1 MGTIYTYRCSG
12 NYRCSGLFLSGA
24 EPCIGQQYFRSWN
37 YSYEFYT
44 FTAFS
49 DHNGPECC
57 SFDHR
62 IHNMWTGNLVRKT
75 VYNQYLTAGIY
86 GIFERIFPEYR
97 FLTKTRNWMSS
108 VMFW

>member
-1 MGTIYTYRCSG
+1 MKKQIQLQRSCMGTIYTYRCSG

-49 DHNGPECC
+49 DHDGPECC
-57 SFDHR
+57 SFDHGFITCGR
-62 IHNMWTGNLVRKT
+62 EFGTKT
-75 VYNQYLTAGIY
+75 VYTSILLPVFI
-86 GIFERIFPEYR
+86 GIFELDFP
-97 FLTKTRNWMSS
+97 
-108 VMFW
+108 

>member
-1 MGTIYTYRCSG
+1 MKTQLNYAKIFMGTIYTYRCSG

-49 DHNGPECC
+49 DHDGPECC

-62 IHNMWTGNLVRKT
+62 IHNMWTGIWYENR
-75 VYNQYLTAGIY
+75 VYQYLTAGIY
-86 GIFERIFPEYR
+86 RYF
-97 FLTKTRNWMSS
+97 
-108 VMFW
+108 